1 MLGEENSIM
10 RKCNKNIL
18 SIFLAASMMLTL
30 AGCGGNTPGTGDSD
44 TGEGAG
50 IKEQGS
56 APAAADGE
64 TAMGRYVEEEID
76 LSSQLSEAASMCMLN
91 DGRIVIMDGMR
102 GMLVSEDQ
110 GSTWNTENPEW
121 LTAMLGKNIYI
132 GTMTMAPDGTAA
144 VVYNPDNGVDGYHPV
159 LKLVLP
165 DGTDV
170 PIEMDL
176 TEDDMYVRQV
186 ITNEDGRI
194 FANTFGSIFEVYR
207 DGSSDRILTP
217 DINVSWVWAAG
228 SLIFMDNDREGI
240 DSPVIYDLDAG
251 EYIEDDVLVEFTTD
265 NYYDRLYNGT
275 MFCTMYLLPGEDD
288 AIYVAGAKGI
298 HRHAIGGNMVEQ
310 IVDGNLSLLSNPNY
324 VFVSMLKLEGDAFIA
339 LFDNRK
345 VVKFTYDPDA
355 PSTPENVV
363 TVYSLRDNEDI
374 RQAISAFQI
383 QNPDTYV
390 SYIIGMSA
398 GDSVTR
404 DDAVK
409 KLNTEIM
416 AGTGP
421 DLIVLDDM
429 PLNSYVNKGML
440 LDISDYLAQYSAN
453 DPLFDNVI
461 EAMKFDGAAYVV
473 PGSFSV
479 PLMAAKES
487 YLSNVTNLSDIADI
501 VEMLRG
507 EHPGEDIIGICD
519 ERDLMKRFAGTSAP
533 NWINANGEL
542 DRDGIGEY
550 LKQCKRIYSAQMDSL
565 DANVVKRYEEKA
577 HGQEKYGGFEVTKID
592 WSIQSDI
599 MDFIGGSGYLL
610 SGWTTTYYT
619 YEEVLSVNYVK
630 GFEDIAIVPMQG
642 QCSNV
647 FKPQTIL
654 GINSS
659 SERIDLAKK
668 FMDTF
673 LSADVQSEY
682 SGFPVN
688 RGGYDIQFTPEEAY
702 LGPGN
707 EYIYLG
713 ISNDDGAEV
722 SYIIYWPTD
731 EQIAAFKEQLASV
744 DTAYVP
750 DTVLEEAIFDN
761 GSIYIRDR
769 WSLEDAL
776 DEIAKA
782 VAIYMA
788 E

>member
-1 MLGEENSIM
+1 MLGEEDSIM
-10 RKCNKNIL
+10 RKCNKKIL
-18 SIFLAASMMLTL
+18 CIFLVASMMLTL
-30 AGCGGNTPGTGDSD
+30 VGCGSNTSGTDDSD
-44 TGEGAG
+44 TGDGTG
-50 IKEQGS
+50 TKEQGRV
-56 APAAADGE
+56 PAAADGE
-64 TAMGRYVEEEID
+64 IAMGRYVEEEID
-76 LSSQLSEAASMCMLN
+76 LSSQLSEAASMCML
-91 DGRIVIMDGMR
+91 DDDSIVIMDGMR
-102 GMLVSEDQ
+102 GMLVSRDQ

-121 LTAMLGKNIYI
+121 LTAMLGKNLYI

-144 VVYNPDNGVDGYHPV
+144 VVYNPDNGGDGYHPV
-159 LKLVLP
+159 MKLVLP

-170 PIEMDL
+170 PVEMDL

-186 ITNEDGRI
+186 VTNEDGRI
-194 FANTFGSIFEVYR
+194 FAHTFDSIFEVYR
-207 DGSSDRILTP
+207 DGSSERILTP
-217 DINVSWVWAAG
+217 DIYVSWVWAAG
-228 SLIFMDNDREGI
+228 SLLFMDNDREGA
-240 DSPVIYDLDAG
+240 DSPVIYDMDAG
-251 EYIEDDVLVEFTTD
+251 EYIEDDVLVEFTND

-288 AIYVAGAKGI
+288 VIYVAGSKGI

-339 LFDNRK
+339 LFDNCK
-345 VVKFTYDPDA
+345 VVKFTYDPDV

-374 RQAISAFQI
+374 RQAISAFQVR
-383 QNPDTYV
+383 NPDTYV
-390 SYIIGMSA
+390 SYIIGMSV

-429 PLNSYVNKGML
+429 PLDSYVNKGML
-440 LDISDYLAQYSAN
+440 LDITDYLAQYSAN

-479 PLMAAKES
+479 PLIAAKES
-487 YLSNVTNLSDIADI
+487 YLSNMTNLSDIADI

-507 EHPGEDIIGICD
+507 EYPGEDIIGICD

-533 NWINANGEL
+533 NWIDANGEL

-550 LKQCKRIYSAQMDSL
+550 LKQCKRIYGAQMDGL

-610 SGWTTTYYT
+610 SGWTTSYYT
-619 YEEVLSVNYVK
+619 YEEVLSINYVK

-654 GINSS
+654 GINAA

-673 LSADVQSEY
+673 LLADVQSEY
-682 SGFPVN
+682 SGFPVSQ
-688 RGGYDIQFTPEEAY
+688 GGYDIQFTPEESY

-744 DTAYVP
+744 NTAYIP
-750 DTVLEEAIFDN
+750 DTVLEKAIFDN
-761 GSIYIRDR
+761 GSIYMRDR